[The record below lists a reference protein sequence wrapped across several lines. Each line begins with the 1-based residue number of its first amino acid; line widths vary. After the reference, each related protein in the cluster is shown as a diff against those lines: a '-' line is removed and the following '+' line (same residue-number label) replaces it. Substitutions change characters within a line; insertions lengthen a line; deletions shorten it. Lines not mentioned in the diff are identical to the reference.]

1 MRLHLSLVALLFSA
15 ALSGCVVAPARNPEV
30 VEGFARRN
38 NLEVQKSFELSPS
51 IRGYAIENVKGGKGI
66 FYVVDG
72 KYGFVGNMVGVDGES
87 LTKTHLQTFVYDLP
101 GAYARL
107 QKEAFP
113 ITDDPGSTIYG
124 FYEPQCNFCVHAID
138 DMAKAGVKVQ
148 WVPVLFFGET
158 SINALAAIYA
168 SSDEQAALAAAAAA
182 QREHKLAEWVS
193 SQTYG
198 TDNLKAAV
206 DATARHESIMKQAGF
221 SGTPMFLAK
230 VRGDVIPLTSGDILS
245 MRADYLRTHSD
256 SDEGSAARSNPS
268 VSSAS
273 PTTLSAAR
281 PPLTPEQLDEV
292 LNAIAPTPP
301 ANLPGAAPQ

>member
-1 MRLHLSLVALLFSA
+1 MRLQSVVLSVLISS
-15 ALSGCVVAPARNPEV
+15 ALSGCAVTPSRNPEV
-30 VEGFARRN
+30 VESFARRN
-38 NLEVQKSFELSPS
+38 NLEVQKSFDLSPS

-66 FYVVDG
+66 IYVVDG
-72 KYGFVGNMVGVDGES
+72 QYAFVGNMVGADGES

-107 QKEAFP
+107 QSEATP
-113 ITDDPGSTIYG
+113 ITDDPESTIYG
-124 FYEPQCNFCVHAID
+124 FYEPQCNYCVHAVED
-138 DMAKAGVKVQ
+138 LAKAGVKVQ

-158 SINALAAIYA
+158 SINALAAVYA
-168 SSDEQAALAAAAAA
+168 SSDEQAALVQAASA

-206 DATARHESIMKQAGF
+206 DATTVHESIMKQAGF

-230 VRGDVIPLTSGDILS
+230 VRGEVIPLTSADILS
-245 MRADYLRTHSD
+245 MRAEYLRAKPAIAEASGI
-256 SDEGSAARSNPS
+256 EAKEPEPSAAK
-268 VSSAS
+268 
-273 PTTLSAAR
+273 TTLSSAR

-292 LNAIAPTPP
+292 LKAVSAPPPKALTESTP
-301 ANLPGAAPQ
+301 

>member
-1 MRLHLSLVALLFSA
+1 MHLQTSLLAVLLSA
-15 ALSGCVVAPARNPEV
+15 ALTGCVVAPARTPEV
-30 VEGFARRN
+30 VESFARRN
-38 NLEVQKSFELSPS
+38 NLEVQKSFDLSPS

-107 QKEAFP
+107 QKEASP
-113 ITDDPGSTIYG
+113 ITDDPDSTIYG
-124 FYEPQCNFCVHAID
+124 FYEPQCNYCVHAIE

-158 SINALAAIYA
+158 SINALAAVYA
-168 SSDEQAALAAAAAA
+168 SADEQAALAAAAAA
-182 QREHKLAEWVS
+182 QREHKLADWVS

-206 DATARHESIMKQAGF
+206 DATTRHESIMKQAGF

-230 VRGDVIPLTSGDILS
+230 VRGEVIPLTSSDILS
-245 MRADYLRTHSD
+245 MRADYLRNQPSI
-256 SDEGSAARSNPS
+256 EAASPASNKPTTPS
-268 VSSAS
+268 EP

-292 LNAIAPTPP
+292 LKAVAPAPP
-301 ANLPGAAPQ
+301 AVISEPSP